1 MKRGRG
7 EGTWKGAN
15 NGAHDLRGV
24 PGERTDFK
32 CFQRL
37 TFTFLSL
44 ITMPISRTFLG
55 TKNISCYDTTS
66 RVENIYIYI
75 YIAQCNSCVEW
86 IGNGCRI
93 CTFRLYGLFFDQ
105 RKMGKE
111 KRKRKRSLKIIDDR
125 PTEEE
130 NFFGRFKSQAVL
142 ISRVP
147 SRR

>member
-1 MKRGRG
+1 M
-7 EGTWKGAN
+7 
-15 NGAHDLRGV
+15 
-24 PGERTDFK
+24 
-32 CFQRL
+32 
-37 TFTFLSL
+37 
-44 ITMPISRTFLG
+44 
-55 TKNISCYDTTS
+55 
-66 RVENIYIYI
+66 
-75 YIAQCNSCVEW
+75 EW

-105 RKMGKE
+105 RKMEE
-111 KRKRKRSLKIIDDR
+111 KKGRMKKSLEIIDDR